1 MCTPGVAPNAPAL
14 PGVDQTGPASVQET
28 LAEQARNIGAAMAVL
43 DGRETFASFISCSLQ
58 QLRGRGKLGE
68 SVSLPPA
75 PSPAVQPLAAAE
87 QLPAPSAAA
96 PPPAAPPPAAPPLA
110 AAEQSVPPP
119 AAPALA
125 AAEPSAPSPAA
136 SCNNLPSSAS
146 QGGKSVCL
154 GDAQLAQDECVAA
167 LLALGKRKRKQRAG
181 PVKARPKTQDGAPDD
196 RGFQAGDDKST
207 PCSADTIAFME
218 RLNRGEAMGEINSNA
233 CRRLQALYHLLIKCQ
248 EVGLLTIVVPS
259 PASASETCNVCIF
272 GWSKL
277 LVNAPLELN
286 VKIRE
291 MIEEDT
297 GGIWKGANG
306 KARVQLRKPTWAVYE
321 LFRKIG
327 VKPLFRGP
335 AEGDPGSSDM
345 VYYKLWEFKND
356 DSFKLARQ
364 RLARSFH
371 YCPERG
377 GRERKRRAV

>member
-1 MCTPGVAPNAPAL
+1 LCTPGVAPNAPAL

-43 DGRETFASFISCSLQ
+43 DGRETFESFISCSLQ

-68 SVSLPPA
+68 SVSMPPA
-75 PSPAVQPLAAAE
+75 PPLAAAE
-87 QLPAPSAAA
+87 QPPAPSA
-96 PPPAAPPPAAPPLA
+96 AAPPPAAPPLA

-146 QGGKSVCL
+146 QGGESVCL

-167 LLALGKRKRKQRAG
+167 LLALGKRKRKQRAR

-218 RLNRGEAMGEINSNA
+218 RLSRGEAMGEINPNA
-233 CRRLQALYHLLIKCQ
+233 CRRLEALYHLLIKCQ

-259 PASASETCNVCIF
+259 QASASETCNVCIF

-306 KARVQLRKPTWAVYE
+306 KARVQLRNPTWSVYE
-321 LFRKIG
+321 LLRKIG
-327 VKPLFRGP
+327 VRPRFRGLG
-335 AEGDPGSSDM
+335 ALDPGKHDM
-345 VYYKLWEFKND
+345 VYYKQWEFFNSE
-356 DSFKLARQ
+356 SFRTARL
-364 RLARSFH
+364 RLAKGFA
-371 YCPERG
+371 YGPEKG
-377 GRERKRRAV
+377 GRPRKLNRV

>member
-43 DGRETFASFISCSLQ
+43 DGRETFDSFISCSLQ

-68 SVSLPPA
+68 SVSMPP
-75 PSPAVQPLAAAE
+75 
-87 QLPAPSAAA
+87 
-96 PPPAAPPPAAPPLA
+96 APPLA
-110 AAEQSVPPP
+110 AAEPPAPSAAAPPP

-218 RLNRGEAMGEINSNA
+218 RLTRGETMGDINPNA
-233 CRRLQALYHLLIKCQ
+233 CRRLEALYHLLIKCQ

-259 PASASETCNVCIF
+259 QASASETCNVCIF

-306 KARVQLRKPTWAVYE
+306 KARVQLRNPTWSVYE
-321 LFRKIG
+321 LLRKVG
-327 VKPLFRGP
+327 VRPRLRGP
-335 AEGDPGSSDM
+335 EALDPGKHDM
-345 VYYKLWEFKND
+345 VYYKQWEFFNSE
-356 DSFKLARQ
+356 SFRTARL
-364 RLARSFH
+364 RLAKGFA
-371 YCPERG
+371 YAPEKG
-377 GRERKRRAV
+377 GRPRKIRKVEIGEKPVL